1 MLTFSRDIY
10 ITLTDLLVKYRR
22 LGVTFVHIVQ
32 AMLANYMAF
41 MLRFDFS
48 LQPERSKQFI
58 TYLPLI
64 LLIRLAI
71 YLVAGHYKDIL
82 RYSSIKELIRLFYS
96 LTLGSIVF
104 FVLVRFFFTDAS
116 YPRSVYII
124 DWLLIIMMSG
134 GGRLSVRVLRE
145 YMRSEH
151 SGKRTLLI
159 GAGDAGEM
167 ILRDMGNNP
176 KYGYSPVGFIDDAAH
191 KRGLKIHGVP
201 IIGGR
206 EMIGAAIKQYG
217 VEEILITMPSAS
229 NQTIRDIY
237 EACKPHKI
245 PIKTLPRL
253 SDVLSGNISVAQIKP
268 LSLED
273 LLFREVL
280 RPEIKEVK
288 DYLEGKTVL
297 VTGAG
302 GSIGSELCRQIIE
315 HGPSNLII
323 FDRYENA
330 LFEID
335 LELRRRRKTGVS
347 TVVGDICDAAGVE
360 RLFAK
365 YKPAIVF
372 HAAAHKH
379 VPLMEGNP
387 LEAVKNNIFGTKN
400 VAEAA
405 KRHNAESFVM
415 ISTDKAVN
423 PTNIMG
429 ATKRVAEFLTM
440 DMNSPSG
447 TRFTT
452 VRFGNVLGSNG
463 SVINIFKEQLRRG
476 GPLTVTHPEI
486 KRFFMLIP
494 EAVQLVLIAASAGK
508 GGEIFVLDMGE
519 QIKIVDL
526 AENFIRLSGFT
537 PYEDINIEFIGLRPG
552 EKLYE
557 ELFDESEK
565 TAPSFHEKLL
575 IAAPDNIPA
584 LPEMRRHLAALELIL
599 REGSVER
606 LMAEIRKIVP
616 NFKKDRPLEPGG
628 PG

>member
-1 MLTFSRDIY
+1 MFDFTRDIF
-10 ITLTDLLVKYRR
+10 ITCKDFVVKYRR
-22 LGVTFVHIVQ
+22 IGVTLVHILQ
-32 AMLANYMAF
+32 AVLANYTAF
-41 MLRFDFS
+41 MLRYESFG
-48 LQPERSKQFI
+48 I
-58 TYLPLI
+58 TEYRGLFFLYLPLI
-64 LLIRLAI
+64 LLIRLGI
-71 YLVAGHYKDIL
+71 YLTAGHYKDIL
-82 RYSSIKELIRLFYS
+82 RYSSIKEIIRLLYS

-104 FVLVRFFFTDAS
+104 FVLVRFIFGDTS

-124 DWLLIIMMSG
+124 DWLLIIMLSG
-134 GGRLSVRVLRE
+134 GGRLSVRVFRE
-145 YMRSEH
+145 YMRSER
-151 SGKRTLLI
+151 SGKRTLLV

-167 ILRDMGNNP
+167 ILRDMNNNP
-176 KYGYSPVGFIDDAAH
+176 QYGYTPVGFIDDAPH
-191 KRGLKIHGVP
+191 KKGLKIHGVP

-206 EMIGAAIKQYG
+206 EIIGSAIKLYG

-229 NQTIRDIY
+229 NRAIREVYD
-237 EACKPHKI
+237 ACKPLKI

-253 SDVLSGNISVAQIKP
+253 SDILSGNISLSQIKP

-288 DYLEGKTVL
+288 DFLEGKKVL

-302 GSIGSELCRQIIE
+302 GSIGSELCRQIME

-335 LELRRRRKTGVS
+335 LELRRKHRIIVS
-347 TVVGDICDAAGVE
+347 TVIGDICDAAGIE

-463 SVINIFKEQLRRG
+463 SVINIFKEQLSRG

-526 AENFIRLSGFT
+526 AENFIRLSGMT
-537 PYEDINIEFIGLRPG
+537 PYEDIKIEFIGLRPG

-557 ELFDESEK
+557 ELFDESER
-565 TAPSFHEKLL
+565 TSPSFHEKLL
-575 IAAPDNIPA
+575 IAAPEKMPA
-584 LPEMRRHLAALELIL
+584 LPEIRRHLAALDLIL
-599 REGSVER
+599 REGSVEK

-616 NFKKDRPLEPGG
+616 NFRGGQPQGPGG
-628 PG
+628 AS